1 MIKKILVACALAS
14 AMLSGCS
21 TLSTAQEA
29 KGSGMSRIYN
39 KDYNTVWNATDEVVR
54 NSGLSVASSNKEKG
68 EILAESGMGA
78 FTYGE
83 NVAVFVTELDKTPQT
98 KVEVVNK
105 RVLATNV
112 TAKDWDELLLRHL
125 DGKLR

>member
-1 MIKKILVACALAS
+1 MIKKILIACALSS

-39 KDYNTVWNATDEVVR
+39 KDYNTVWSATDEVVR

-98 KVEVVNK
+98 KVEIVSK

>member
-1 MIKKILVACALAS
+1 MIKKILIACALSS

-98 KVEVVNK
+98 KVEVVSK

-125 DGKLR
+125 DGRLR

>member
-1 MIKKILVACALAS
+1 MIKKILVACALSS
-14 AMLSGCS
+14 ALLSGCS
-21 TLSTAQEA
+21 TLSTAHEA

-39 KDYNTVWNATDEVVR
+39 KDYNTVWAATDEVVR
-54 NSGLSVASSNKEKG
+54 NSGLSVASSDKSKG

-83 NVAVFVTELDKTPQT
+83 NVAVFVTELDKSPQT

>member
-1 MIKKILVACALAS
+1 MIKKMLVVSALAS